1 HAPETILIPLL
12 EREEQAMRDARK
24 NLEASKH
31 QSETH
36 DTRDAQATD
45 AARADAGGTGSAS
58 DTDTDANSNTNAA
71 EQPGEQPGEQTDDTT
86 PKA

>member
-1 HAPETILIPLL
+1 
-12 EREEQAMRDARK
+12 MRDARK

-45 AARADAGGTGSAS
+45 AAHADAGGIGSAS
-58 DTDTDANSNTNAA
+58 DTDTDANGDTNAT
-71 EQPGEQPGEQTDDTT
+71 EQPGEQPDDTT